1 MKLGDIYRFAVQ
13 LAKENDP
20 RTAEELEDD
29 LRRTEERY
37 RKLDDGEKELFDA
50 DALWNP
56 YADSRLVHGNPDT
69 DVGGVLW
76 GIDIGTG
83 EMLLADRLR
92 ERGRRVDA
100 VFGHHPLGRARPKFG
115 DVLHLQEYMFAQ
127 MGMPITWA
135 EDILAPR
142 IKEVHRSS
150 APSNYDQAVD
160 AARLLDLPLMCLHSV
175 TDNLV
180 DRFLNDL
187 MEERAPKRVEDLIS
201 VLMEQPEYRHAAAN
215 NNPPEVYVG
224 DRKRRTGKIAL
235 KMTGGTA
242 GPKEMYEGLADAGV
256 GTIVFM
262 HLPESHLEE
271 ARKHHMNVV
280 VSGHMATDSLGINL
294 LADRLE
300 DRGLQV
306 IPCSGLI
313 RARR

>member
-180 DRFLNDL
+180 DRYLNEL
-187 MEERAPKRVEDLIS
+187 MEERGPKRVDDLIS
-201 VLMEQPEYRHAAAN
+201 VLMELPEFRHAAAN